1 MQDYPQVSHYLLKNL
16 EKSDDDGE
24 YWDCDDDEEFCE
36 DDYGF
41 EVDANGF
48 YYAYVDVPADLI
60 GLVIG
65 KKGDTKRRI
74 ERTSNCKI
82 ELPPKGSEQP
92 VKISSKN
99 PENVDRGR
107 TQVELSIEGKRFNRK
122 PGYFLSF
129 SLAVDA

>member
-1 MQDYPQVSHYLLKNL
+1 M
-16 EKSDDDGE
+16 KSDDDGE
-24 YWDCDDDEEFCE
+24 YWDCDDDEQFCE

-41 EVDANGF
+41 EIDADGF
-48 YYAYVDVPADLI
+48 YYSLVDVPADLI

-65 KKGDTKRRI
+65 RKGDTKRRI